1 MKTFLL
7 NIPQRLRIESQK
19 LDAQAFLCDKAW
31 TVFNDDGVK
40 QLFIFQTDGSLLI
53 TINGAVFNSTWKYLP
68 VNNSVVITSE
78 GKSTMFHPV
87 FMDNIV
93 FALEQDGGT
102 ECLFMIDEVNQ
113 KAFSPKTLSEL
124 NYYFNRKEQL
134 LLEQDRQKRE
144 VEEQRLRDIEQQ
156 RMEELRRIEKEQEEK
171 REQEREAY
179 RRMEDNRL
187 RREASELKDSLRP
200 TGELLFGLISGG
212 AIVLATIVLFD
223 PIASFAEEIG
233 IHYLV
238 TLLLFVVFGIG
249 LFLLLARI
257 IGKEFDSKQQNNI
270 DEWKKEHP
278 DDLRNKYL

>member
-7 NIPQRLRIESQK
+7 NIPNRLRIESQK
-19 LDAQAFLCDKAW
+19 LDAQAFLCDRAW

-124 NYYFNRKEQL
+124 NHYFNQKEQQL
-134 LLEQDRQKRE
+134 LDRDRQKRE
-144 VEEQRLRDIEQQ
+144 VEEQRLREIEQQ
-156 RMEELRRIEKEQEEK
+156 RNEEFRRLEKEQEDK
-171 REQEREAY
+171 RKQEREASK
-179 RRMEDNRL
+179 RMEDNLL
-187 RREASELKDSLRP
+187 RRKASDLKDSLRP
-200 TGELLFGLISGG
+200 KGGILVLFID
-212 AIVLATIVLFD
+212 AFIIVVFSFLFD

-238 TLLLFVVFGIG
+238 VLLLFVVLGVC
-249 LFLLLARI
+249 LFYLSASIRDKI
-257 IGKEFDSKQQNNI
+257 DDSKQQENI

-278 DDLRNKYL
+278 DDPRNKYL